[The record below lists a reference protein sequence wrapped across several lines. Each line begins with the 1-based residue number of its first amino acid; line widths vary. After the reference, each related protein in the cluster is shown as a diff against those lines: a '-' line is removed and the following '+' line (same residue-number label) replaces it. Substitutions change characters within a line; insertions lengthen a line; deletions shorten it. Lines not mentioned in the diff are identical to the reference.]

1 MIDKTLRPLFFVMGW
16 VSVILGFIGALL
28 PIMPTT
34 PFLILAAY
42 LFSKSSPK
50 FHQWLLNLPKFG
62 PVIAQ
67 WEEKKTIRKE
77 VKIMAIGLL
86 SLSMTGT
93 IVFVPVKITVKY
105 ILATI
110 WILVSLYIATRKSE

>member
-1 MIDKTLRPLFFVMGW
+1 MIEKSLRPFFFVIGW
-16 VSVILGFIGALL
+16 ICVVLGFIGALL

-42 LFSKSSPK
+42 LFSKSSPR
-50 FHQWLLNLPKFG
+50 FHTWLLNLPKFG

-67 WEEKKTIRKE
+67 WEETKTIKKE

-86 SLSMTGT
+86 SVSMLGT
-93 IVFVPVKITVKY
+93 LIFVPVKMTVKY
-105 ILATI
+105 ILTGI
-110 WILVSLYIATRKSE
+110 WISVSLYIATRKSQ